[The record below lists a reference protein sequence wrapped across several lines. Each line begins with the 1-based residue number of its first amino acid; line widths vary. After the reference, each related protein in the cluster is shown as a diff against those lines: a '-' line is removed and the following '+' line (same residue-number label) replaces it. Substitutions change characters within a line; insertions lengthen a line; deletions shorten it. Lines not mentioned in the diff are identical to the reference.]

1 MVILASLLGGLL
13 VVGLLAIY
21 MYEELSKDKPID
33 VSTLQ
38 KGDIVYYVDLNG
50 IKRVGQLKSRNKE
63 LVVKWLRG
71 EGWIT
76 LDLLLRDLKLS
87 NINLQRL

>member
-1 MVILASLLGGLL
+1 MEVFAIIMASLLIGGLSMF
-13 VVGLLAIY
+13 Y
-21 MYEELSKDKPID
+21 LSGGFSKPLDIR
-33 VSTLQ
+33 SLRR
-38 KGDIVYYVDLNG
+38 GDIVYYVGLNG

-76 LDLLLRDLKLS
+76 LDLLLRDLKL
-87 NINLQRL
+87 NDIKLEKL